1 MKEILSSSHTGDSCI
16 HVKHKSGLD
25 IYIAEMNGFSSIEA
39 IFGTKYGSVN
49 TMFRNRDDKEYT
61 VVPEGIAH
69 FLEHKLFENED
80 CEVFELYAKTGA
92 SGNAYTSF
100 DKTCYT
106 FSCSKNYQ
114 ENLKILLDFVQ
125 KPFFTQESVDKE
137 LGIIGQEIQMTND
150 NPEWRVLFNMLD
162 CMYHA
167 HPVRTDI
174 AGTQESIAQITPE
187 LLYKCYDS
195 FYNLNNMVLSIAG
208 NVKADEV
215 LAICDEYLRPCEDK
229 GLELVFPEEPDTI
242 VKKEIREKE
251 NVGASIFNLG
261 WKCRPCAGP
270 DRLKKNIAAAMAGEF
285 LTDVSSEM
293 YQKML
298 MEGVIN
304 STFAY
309 EVFSGDG
316 FFSLI
321 ISGESEDPDRIRENI
336 ILEVK
341 RLVSEGLPEKDFRR
355 FQKGMYAGLVRE
367 MNNVEMVANI
377 MSGAHMDGIS
387 PFDTIDRLT
396 EITPQDVINFIS
408 SELSNDKLVL
418 SVIERMAEEA

>member
-1 MKEILSSSHTGDSCI
+1 MKEILTSSRTGDSCI

-25 IYIAEMNGFSSIEA
+25 IYICEMNGFSSIEA
-39 IFGTKYGSVN
+39 VFATKYGSVN
-49 TMFRNRDDKEYT
+49 TMFSNRGDKEPT

-80 CEVFELYAKTGA
+80 CGVFELYAKTGA
-92 SGNAYTSF
+92 VGNAYTSF
-100 DKTCYT
+100 DKTAYT
-106 FSCSKNYQ
+106 FNCSKNYQ

-125 KPFFTQESVDKE
+125 KPYFTKETVEKE

-150 NPEWRVLFNMLD
+150 NPEWRVMFNMLR
-162 CMYHA
+162 CMYHN
-167 HPVRTDI
+167 HPVKIDI

-208 NVKADEV
+208 NIKADEV

-229 GLELVFPEEPDTI
+229 GLELLFADEPDEI
-242 VKKEIREKE
+242 VSSEFREKE
-251 NVGASIFNLG
+251 SIGASIFHLG
-261 WKCRPCAGP
+261 WKCSPCSGM

-285 LTDVSSEM
+285 LTNVSSEM
-293 YQKML
+293 YQRL
-298 MEGVIN
+298 LREGVIN

-316 FFSLI
+316 FFTLI
-321 ISGESEDPDRIRENI
+321 LSGESEYPDRIRE
-336 ILEVK
+336 EVRREAE

-355 FQKGMYAGLVRE
+355 FQKGIYSGLVRE
-367 MNNVEMVANI
+367 MNNVEMVA
-377 MSGAHMDGIS
+377 SGMMASHMDGLS

-396 EITPQDVINFIS
+396 DVTEDDVISLIKN
-408 SELSNDKLVL
+408 ELTDDKLVL
-418 SVIERMAEEA
+418 SVIERTAEE